1 MKDGLLNNK
10 NETSKIAEKY
20 IKKYISDL
28 QMHMNLSD
36 SQIIEILNAC
46 MSYMKSKNTDKSPE
60 KKWWQLLKKNI
71 TIRNINLTK

>member
-36 SQIIEILNAC
+36 SQIIEILIHIIIMITNQR
-46 MSYMKSKNTDKSPE
+46 SGIGY
-60 KKWWQLLKKNI
+60 KKNE
-71 TIRNINLTK
+71 KQF